1 MIVMDGEARRWALRL
16 GAGAK
21 LPDALEELAA
31 ERGVGQAYL
40 EGAASLSRVELVDG
54 TRYAAAEASR
64 IVGAIEGGEI
74 VLHV

>member
-1 MIVMDGEARRWALRL
+1 MDGEARRWALRL

-54 TRYAAAEASR
+54 ISFSAPDRTADAAQQLWRKGIS
-64 IVGAIEGGEI
+64 
-74 VLHV
+74 